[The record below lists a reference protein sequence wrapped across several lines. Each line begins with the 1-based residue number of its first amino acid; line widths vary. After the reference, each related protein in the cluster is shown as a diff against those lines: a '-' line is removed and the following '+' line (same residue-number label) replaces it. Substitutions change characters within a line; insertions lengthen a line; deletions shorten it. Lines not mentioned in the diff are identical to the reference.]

1 MPTRVEVAA
10 PATTAN
16 LGPGFDCLA
25 MALDVWN
32 TVTLEVGGR
41 GVEVH
46 GEGDGVLSLGA
57 DNLVHRAADALFR
70 ETGVSPPNFAL
81 TCHNAIPL
89 ERGLGSSAAAV
100 VGGLLAANALCG
112 EPLSPHDLLRLAVR
126 LEGHPDNAA
135 AALFGGCQIVA
146 QDGDDLL
153 CAPAPLP
160 SGLRAV
166 LFIPEEAMNTAQAR
180 AVLPPVVSRQDAA
193 FNAARTALLVNALAA
208 GRLEHL
214 RTATQDRLHQPQR
227 EVLFPA
233 MRLIFSA
240 ALNAGAHGVFL
251 SGAGST
257 VLALA
262 SAREMTI
269 GYEMAD
275 VAEKAGVRGDIRVV
289 DLSARGAHAVRGE

>member
-1 MPTRVEVAA
+1 
-10 PATTAN
+10 
-16 LGPGFDCLA
+16 
-25 MALDVWN
+25 MALDLWN
-32 TVTLEVGGR
+32 SVTLEVGQR
-41 GVEVH
+41 GVAVR
-46 GEGDGVLSLGA
+46 GEGEGVLSLGA
-57 DNLVHRAADALFR
+57 DNLVHRAAEALFR
-70 ETGVSPPNFAL
+70 EAGVSPPDFFL

-89 ERGLGSSAAAV
+89 ERGLGSSAAAA
-100 VGGLLAANALCG
+100 VGGLLAANALC
-112 EPLSPHDLLRLAVR
+112 EDPLPPQELLRLAVG

-153 CAPAPLP
+153 CASAALP

-166 LFIPEEAMNTAQAR
+166 LFIPDEAMNTAQAR
-180 AVLPPVVSRQDAA
+180 AVLPPIVSRQDAA

-289 DLSARGAHAVRGE
+289 DLGPRGAHVVRVE

>member
-1 MPTRVEVAA
+1 M
-10 PATTAN
+10 
-16 LGPGFDCLA
+16 
-25 MALDVWN
+25 
-32 TVTLEVGGR
+32 
-41 GVEVH
+41 EVH
-46 GEGDGVLSLGA
+46 GEGAGVLSLGP

-70 ETGVSPPNFAL
+70 EAGVSPPDFSL

-100 VGGLLAANALCG
+100 VGGLLAANALCD
-112 EPLSPHDLLRLAVR
+112 EPLSPQDLLRLAAR

-146 QDGDDLL
+146 QDGDALL
-153 CAPAPLP
+153 CASVALP

-166 LFIPEEAMNTAQAR
+166 LFIPDEAMNTAQAR

-193 FNAARTALLVNALAA
+193 FNAARTALLVNALAE

-214 RTATQDRLHQPQR
+214 RTATQDRMHQPQR

-240 ALNAGAHGVFL
+240 ALNAGALGVFL
-251 SGAGST
+251 SGAG
-257 VLALA
+257 VH
-262 SAREMTI
+262 
-269 GYEMAD
+269 G
-275 VAEKAGVRGDIRVV
+275 AGTGQHPRDDHRLRDGGRGGEGWRAWRHPRGRPEP
-289 DLSARGAHAVRGE
+289 SRRARGAGGVTRAPTSDA

>member
-1 MPTRVEVAA
+1 MRTRVEVAA

-25 MALDVWN
+25 MALDLWN
-32 TVTLEVGGR
+32 TVTLEVGAQ
-41 GVEVH
+41 GVEIQ
-46 GEGDGVLSLGA
+46 GEGEGALSPGA
-57 DNLVHRAADALFR
+57 DNLVHRAAKALFS
-70 ETGVSPPNFAL
+70 EAGVSAPDFAL
-81 TCHNAIPL
+81 TCRNAIPL
-89 ERGLGSSAAAV
+89 ERGLGSSAAAA

-112 EPLSPHDLLRLAVR
+112 EPLSPQELLRLAVR

-146 QDGDDLL
+146 QDGDELL

-180 AVLPPVVSRQDAA
+180 AVLPPVVSRADAA
-193 FNAARTALLVNALAA
+193 FNAARTALLVNSLAA

-289 DLSARGAHAVRGE
+289 DLSPRGAHVVRVE

>member
-57 DNLVHRAADALFR
+57 DNLVHRAAEALFR
-70 ETGVSPPNFAL
+70 ETGMSPPNFAL

-89 ERGLGSSAAAV
+89 ERGLGSSAAAA

-146 QDGDDLL
+146 QDGDELL

-160 SGLRAV
+160 SKLRAV
-166 LFIPEEAMNTAQAR
+166 LFIPDEAMNTAQAR

-233 MRLIFSA
+233 MRLIFTA

-289 DLSARGAHAVRGE
+289 DLSARGAHVVRAE